1 MMQQLSLSSANTKA
15 LLTGGPGSPGFPT
28 TPGIPGWPYQERDEQ
43 GGISS
48 GSFLF
53 HLQSCLGQ
61 LRPSPGLCGQ
71 QPGPRRKELVI
82 VKAWGSQRQADDSRA
97 VTVAGT
103 GEGKGM
109 QTAPYHR
116 PLGSGRAWGS
126 HHAPVTL

>member
-1 MMQQLSLSSANTKA
+1 MNKEESVLEGSSSMCSPASA
-15 LLTGGPGSPGFPT
+15 SSDPAQGYVGSSQDPG
-28 TPGIPGWPYQERDEQ
+28 
-43 GGISS
+43 
-48 GSFLF
+48 
-53 HLQSCLGQ
+53 
-61 LRPSPGLCGQ
+61 
-71 QPGPRRKELVI
+71 RKDLVI

>member
-1 MMQQLSLSSANTKA
+1 MQQLSLSSANTKA

-28 TPGIPGWPYQERDEQ
+28 TPGISGWPYQERDEQ

-48 GSFLF
+48 GGFLF